1 MSDKLIGMY
10 VLMMWGYNYPY
21 AARTWQLKDWS
32 AYLEGLRALG
42 YNLVQIWPFVD
53 AIPVGAS
60 YSGKRTLQIIS
71 TGPKTFLL
79 KDYFSDAKLV
89 YPCRLNG

>member
-1 MSDKLIGMY
+1 
-10 VLMMWGYNYPY
+10 
-21 AARTWQLKDWS
+21 
-32 AYLEGLRALG
+32 
-42 YNLVQIWPFVD
+42 
-53 AIPVGAS
+53 VGAS

-79 KDYFSDAKLV
+79 KDYFSAAKLV